1 MSDLSPGTDS
11 LSFSDS
17 ARKAAGAEWI
27 AACNHPFTVALGDA
41 ALPKEAM
48 AAYLVQDYA
57 FVETLVSMVGY
68 AVGKAP
74 NMPAMARLSNFLAA
88 VTSDENTYFQRS
100 FEALGVAPAD
110 YTAPP
115 LHPVTRQF
123 LEAMANVGRNGT
135 YGEIMATLLPAE
147 WIYLTWGEAQ
157 AAKAPEPFYFGEWVT
172 LHANPDFRAFVMWL
186 KDETDRAAA
195 KSDQAGRE
203 AMSKRFA
210 EMVRLEV
217 AFFDVFCS
225 P

>member
-1 MSDLSPGTDS
+1 MSDSSSGADVP
-11 LSFSDS
+11 SFSEQ
-17 ARKAAGAEWI
+17 ARQAAGAEWD

-74 NMPAMARLSNFLAA
+74 NMPAMARLSTFLAA

-100 FEALGVAPAD
+100 FEALGVSPAE

-123 LEAMANVGRNGT
+123 LEAMADAGRNGS
-135 YGEIMATLLPAE
+135 YGEILATLLPAE

-172 LHANPDFRAFVMWL
+172 LHANPDFRAFVLWL
-186 KDETDRAAA
+186 KDETDRAATD
-195 KSDQAGRE
+195 SDGAGRE
-203 AMSKRFA
+203 AMAKRFA
-210 EMVRLEV
+210 NMVRLEV

>member
-1 MSDLSPGTDS
+1 MSNASRETGE
-11 LSFSDS
+11 LSFSES
-17 ARKAAGAEWI
+17 ARQAAGTEWE

-74 NMPAMARLSNFLAA
+74 NMPAMARLSTFLAA

-100 FEALGVAPAD
+100 FEALGVTPAD

-123 LEAMANVGRNGT
+123 LEAMADAGRNGS
-135 YGEIMATLLPAE
+135 YGEILATLLPAE

-186 KDETDRAAA
+186 KEETDRAAA
-195 KSDQAGRE
+195 NSDAAGRQ
-203 AMSKRFA
+203 AMAKRFA